1 MFDSNG
7 RSEFEAPRPGR
18 WIGIGMVLVFSSLAV
33 MNAPAQ
39 TFTTLYSFC
48 PQTNCADGTTPS
60 AALIQA
66 TNGSL
71 YGSTLSGGTN
81 NDGTLF
87 RLGTS
92 GQVTTLYSFC
102 AAGGACPDGFLP
114 DAPLVLGSDGNFYGT
129 TKQGGPNGGGAFF
142 NLSLS
147 GSLTTIGGFGAAG
160 GPSEPLGLALGA
172 NGTFYGTTSRGG
184 YRERGTVFSITPQGT
199 VTTLYD
205 FCLTS
210 YCGAGGAFPQAGLA
224 QGTGGEFYGTTT
236 QGGAG
241 VNCPGGSKAGCGTI
255 FRVSPLGGLTKLY
268 DFCSEARCADGFDP
282 VAPMIQGTDGS
293 FYGTTA
299 QGGLNNC
306 AVLGSGDY
314 GCGTIFKIGPSG
326 YSVLYR
332 FCPRVGCTDGAV
344 PAAAL
349 VQGNDG
355 NFYGTAALGG
365 ARGEGTIFKITPAG
379 TFTLLHTFCSQSGC
393 ADGAEPTAAL
403 IQDTNGKFY
412 GTTILGGTSTA
423 CPSGCGTAFSFSVGL
438 GEFVLPQ
445 PNSGSIGTPINIL
458 GTALGGATGVTF
470 NGTPATFTVS
480 SNSLITTTVPLGATS
495 GEVDVVTPHGTIQSN
510 GKFRVVQ

>member
-1 MFDSNG
+1 MLDSKVWSG
-7 RSEFEAPRPGR
+7 FAACRLVG
-18 WIGIGMVLVFSSLAV
+18 WIRTGVALAFLSLAA

-48 PQTNCADGTTPS
+48 SQTSCIDGTTPS

-92 GQVTTLYSFC
+92 GQLTTLYSFC
-102 AAGGACPDGFLP
+102 ESGGACADGFLP

-129 TKQGGPNGGGAFF
+129 TEQGGPNGGGAFF
-142 NLSLS
+142 KLSLS
-147 GSLTTIGGFGAAG
+147 GSFATIGGFGAAG
-160 GPSEPLGLALGA
+160 GPSEPLGLVVGL
-172 NGTFYGTTSRGG
+172 NGDFYGTTSRGG
-184 YRERGTVFSITPQGT
+184 YRDRGTVFSITPQGT
-199 VTTLYD
+199 LTTLYD

-236 QGGAG
+236 EGGMG
-241 VNCPGGSKAGCGTI
+241 VNCPNGSRAGCGTI
-255 FRVSPLGGLTKLY
+255 FRVSPTGGLTKLY
-268 DFCSEARCADGFDP
+268 DFCAQSRCADGFDA
-282 VAPMIQGTDGS
+282 VAPMIQGSDGS
-293 FYGTTA
+293 FYGTTT
-299 QGGLNNC
+299 QGGVDNC
-306 AVLGSGDY
+306 LLLGSGDD
-314 GCGTIFKIGPSG
+314 GCGTIFKLGPSG
-326 YSVLYR
+326 YQVLYR
-332 FCPRVGCTDGAV
+332 FCPRVGCTDGAIPV
-344 PAAAL
+344 AAL

-355 NFYGTAALGG
+355 NFYGTTALGG

-379 TFTLLHTFCSQSGC
+379 TFTLLYTFCSQSGC
-393 ADGAEPTAAL
+393 ADGGEPGAAL

-412 GTTILGGTSTA
+412 GTTTLGGTSSA

-438 GEFVLPQ
+438 GEFVLPE
-445 PNSGSIGTPINIL
+445 PNSGSVAAPINIL
-458 GTALGGATGVTF
+458 GTALGGATSVTF

-480 SNSLITTTVPLGATS
+480 SSSLITTTVPLGASS
-495 GEVDVVTPHGTIQSN
+495 GEIDVVTPHGTIQSN
-510 GKFRVVQ
+510 GRFRVLQ